1 MLHRHGRQ
9 PSWIL
14 WKLYEQNEPNT
25 VYLCDES
32 IDLWT
37 IPLTNIGDRFQDHE
51 QSLSADER
59 QRASRFRSAK
69 HRRRFTLARGSLR
82 SILSQY
88 LGTSAGA
95 VRFSY
100 GTHGKPRLAN
110 THEPPLEFNLS
121 HAGEYALCALTKNHS
136 IGIDI
141 EKIRNTDPDYY
152 LRLATRFFSRKEFEA
167 IKAAPEH
174 HRTLFFFSCWT
185 RKEAYLKRHGVGL
198 RLPLS
203 GFTVNVDPTES
214 ARLIDTPWRPEDL
227 MTTRLQNLPAPRGY
241 QTALAI
247 ASPQLKNIRH
257 YTSS

>member
-1 MLHRHGRQ
+1 M
-9 PSWIL
+9 
-14 WKLYEQNEPNT
+14 
-25 VYLCDES
+25 
-32 IDLWT
+32 
-37 IPLTNIGDRFQDHE
+37 
-51 QSLSADER
+51 
-59 QRASRFRSAK
+59 
-69 HRRRFTLARGSLR
+69 ARGSLR

-100 GTHGKPRLAN
+100 GTHGKPHLAT
-110 THEPPLEFNLS
+110 THESPLEFNLS
-121 HAGEYALCALTKNHS
+121 HAGEYALCALAKNHS
-136 IGIDI
+136 IGVDI
-141 EKIRNTDPDYY
+141 EKIRNADPDYY
-152 LRLATRFFSRKEFEA
+152 LRLATRFFSRKEFEV

-174 HRTLFFFSCWT
+174 DRTLFFFSCWT

-198 RLPLS
+198 HLPLS
-203 GFTVNVDPTES
+203 GFTVNVDPAES

-227 MTTRLQNLPAPRGY
+227 MITLLQDLPAPRGY